1 MFSKLMTGAGAFLM
15 ALCGGYLGR
24 QLGGELSWIAIV
36 GFAIGVIWMAQAPA
50 VALRKRVEEL
60 EHRIGAVPADGRTFN
75 LTATPDSFRQ

>member
-1 MFSKLMTGAGAFLM
+1 MLSKLMTGVGAFLM

-24 QLGGELSWIAIV
+24 QAGGELSLLAMA

-60 EHRIGAVPADGRTFN
+60 ERRLGAVPANGGTSN
-75 LTATPDSFRQ
+75 LTAVPDGGA